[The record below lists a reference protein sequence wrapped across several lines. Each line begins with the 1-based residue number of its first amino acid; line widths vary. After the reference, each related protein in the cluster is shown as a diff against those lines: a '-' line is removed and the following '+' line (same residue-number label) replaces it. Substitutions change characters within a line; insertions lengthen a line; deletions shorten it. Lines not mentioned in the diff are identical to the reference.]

1 MDPFLKRARLCGDME
16 HENKQQMSDADL
28 SVDLGGIRIKNPVT
42 VASGTFGY
50 GKEYAELIDETRLGA
65 ITVKG
70 IRAHAWPGNPL
81 PRHVEVPGG
90 MVNAIGL
97 QGPGVDGFVREYMPF
112 LRSIGVPVIVN
123 IWGTSEE
130 EYADV
135 ARRLSD
141 VEGVSALELNISCPN
156 VKEGGHAFGTDPCT
170 VASLITAVRRV
181 TRLPL
186 MPKLAPNVP
195 DIKVF
200 VRAAQDSGADALAL
214 INTLP
219 AMVIDIETRRPV
231 LANKV
236 GGLSGL
242 AIHPVAVK
250 LVWEAA
256 QAARVPLLAM
266 GGIMGPEQAIEFL
279 IAGATAVAVGTA
291 NFIDPSTP
299 LRVVEGIADYLQRH
313 GMRSVKE
320 LTGSLVCG

>member
-1 MDPFLKRARLCGDME
+1 MQE
-16 HENKQQMSDADL
+16 VDL
-28 SVDLGGIRIKNPVT
+28 SVDLGGIRMKNPVT

-50 GKEYAELIDETRLGA
+50 GKEYAELIDVTRLGA

-70 IRAHAWPGNPL
+70 IRAQPWPGNPL
-81 PRHVEVPGG
+81 PRHVEVTGG

-97 QGPGVDGFVREYMPF
+97 QGPGVDGFVRDYMPF
-112 LRSIGVPVIVN
+112 LRTTGVPVIVN

-130 EYADV
+130 EYAEV

-141 VEGVSALELNISCPN
+141 VEGVAALELNISCPN
-156 VKEGGHAFGTDPCT
+156 VKEGGHAFGTDPRT
-170 VASLITAVRRV
+170 AAALVAAVRRA

-186 MPKLAPNVP
+186 LPKLAPNVP

-200 VRAAQDSGADALAL
+200 VRAAQEAGADALAL

-236 GGLSGL
+236 GGLSGP

-256 QAARVPLLAM
+256 QVATVPILAM
-266 GGIMGPEQAIEFL
+266 GGVMGPEQAIEFL

-291 NFIDPSTP
+291 NFIDASTP
-299 LRVVEGIADYLQRH
+299 LRVIDGIAEYLRRH

-320 LTGSLVCG
+320 LTGSLVTM

>member
-1 MDPFLKRARLCGDME
+1 MQAV
-16 HENKQQMSDADL
+16 DL
-28 SVDLGGIRIKNPVT
+28 SVNVGGIRMKNPVA

-50 GKEYAELIDETRLGA
+50 GKEYAELIDVTRLGA

-70 IRAHAWPGNPL
+70 IRAQPWPGNAL
-81 PRHVEVPGG
+81 PRHVEVTGG

-97 QGPGVDGFVREYMPF
+97 QGPGVDGFVRDYLPF
-112 LRSIGVPVIVN
+112 LRSTGVPAIVN

-130 EYADV
+130 EYAEV
-135 ARRLSD
+135 ARRFSD
-141 VEGVSALELNISCPN
+141 VEGVAGLELNISCPN
-156 VKEGGHAFGTDPCT
+156 VKEGGHAFGTDPRT
-170 VASLITAVRRV
+170 VASLVSAVRRA

-186 MPKLAPNVP
+186 LPKLAPNVP

-200 VRAAQDSGADALAL
+200 VQAAQEAGADALSL

-236 GGLSGL
+236 GGLSGP

-256 QAARVPLLAM
+256 QVATVPILAM
-266 GGIMGPEQAIEFL
+266 GGISGPEQAIEFL

-291 NFIDPSTP
+291 NFIDPSTA
-299 LRVVEGIADYLQRH
+299 LRVVEGLEAYLKRH
-313 GMRSVKE
+313 GMHTVGE
-320 LTGSLVCG
+320 LTGSLKTA

>member
-1 MDPFLKRARLCGDME
+1 MDE
-16 HENKQQMSDADL
+16 IDL
-28 SVDLGGIRIKNPVT
+28 SVNVGGIRMKNPVT

-50 GKEYAELIDETRLGA
+50 GKEYAELVDVRRLGA

-70 IRAHAWPGNPL
+70 IRLQPWPGNPL
-81 PRHVEVPGG
+81 PRHVEVTGG

-97 QGPGVDGFVREYMPF
+97 QGPGVDGFVREYLPF
-112 LRSIGVPVIVN
+112 LRAAGVPVIVN
-123 IWGTSEE
+123 IWGTSQE

-135 ARRLSD
+135 ARRLND
-141 VEGVSALELNISCPN
+141 VEGVSGLELNISCPN
-156 VKEGGHAFGTDPCT
+156 VKEGGHAFGTDPRT
-170 VASLITAVRRV
+170 VASLVAAVRRV

-200 VRAAQDSGADALAL
+200 VRAAQEAGADALAL

-236 GGLSGL
+236 GGLSGP

-256 QAARVPLLAM
+256 QVAKIPLIAM
-266 GGIMGPEQAIEFL
+266 GGIMGPEQAIEFM

-299 LRVVEGIADYLQRH
+299 LRVIDGIEAYLRRQ
-313 GMRSVKE
+313 GMRSVRE

>member
-1 MDPFLKRARLCGDME
+1 MRE
-16 HENKQQMSDADL
+16 IDL
-28 SVDLGGIRIKNPVT
+28 SVNLGGIRMKNPVT

-50 GKEYAELIDETRLGA
+50 GKEYAELIDVTKLGA

-70 IRAHAWPGNPL
+70 IRLQPWPGNPL
-81 PRHVEVPGG
+81 PRHVEVACG

-97 QGPGVDGFVREYMPF
+97 QGPGVDGFVRDYLPF
-112 LRSIGVPVIVN
+112 LRTTGVPVIVN
-123 IWGTSEE
+123 IWGTSED
-130 EYADV
+130 EYAEV
-135 ARRLSD
+135 ARRFGD
-141 VEGVSALELNISCPN
+141 VEGVAGLELNISCPN
-156 VKEGGHAFGTDPCT
+156 VKGGGHAFGTDPRT
-170 VASLITAVRRV
+170 VASLVSAVRRA
-181 TRLPL
+181 TRLPI

-200 VRAAQDSGADALAL
+200 VRAAQEAGADALAM

-236 GGLSGL
+236 GGLSGP

-256 QAARVPLLAM
+256 QVSTIPVLAM

-279 IAGATAVAVGTA
+279 IAGASAVAVGTA

-299 LRVVEGIADYLQRH
+299 LRVIDGIVAYLDRH
-313 GMRSVKE
+313 GLSSVKE
-320 LTGSLVCG
+320 LTGSVVID

>member
-1 MDPFLKRARLCGDME
+1 MDNDKGPAACDV
-16 HENKQQMSDADL
+16 DL
-28 SVDLGGIRIKNPVT
+28 SVDLGGVLMKNPVT

-50 GKEYAELIDETRLGA
+50 GKEYAELIDVTKLGA

-70 IRAHAWPGNPL
+70 IRLQAWPGNPL

-97 QGPGVDGFVREYMPF
+97 QGPGVEGFVLGYMPF
-112 LRSIGVPVIVN
+112 LRTTGVPVIVN

-130 EYADV
+130 EYVEV
-135 ARRLSD
+135 ARRLTD
-141 VEGVSALELNISCPN
+141 VDGVSGLELNISCPN
-156 VKEGGHAFGTDPCT
+156 VKEGGHAFGTDPRT
-170 VASLITAVRRV
+170 VASLVAAVRRV

-200 VRAAQDSGADALAL
+200 VRAAQEAGADALAL

-266 GGIMGPEQAIEFL
+266 GGIMGPEQAVEFL

-291 NFIDPSTP
+291 NFIDPLTP
-299 LRVVEGIADYLQRH
+299 LRVIDGVTAYLQRH
-313 GMRSVKE
+313 GMRSVRE
-320 LTGSLVCG
+320 LTGALVCD

>member
-1 MDPFLKRARLCGDME
+1 MNVESGI
-16 HENKQQMSDADL
+16 DL
-28 SVDLGGIRIKNPVT
+28 SVDLGGIRMRNPVA

-50 GKEYAELIDETRLGA
+50 GKEYAELIDVTRLGA

-70 IRAHAWPGNPL
+70 IRLAPWPGNPL

-97 QGPGVDGFVREYMPF
+97 QGPGVDGFVDAHMPF
-112 LRSIGVPVIVN
+112 LRETGVPVIVN
-123 IWGTSEE
+123 IWGTSED
-130 EYADV
+130 EYAEV

-141 VEGVSALELNISCPN
+141 VGGVSGLELNISCPN
-156 VKEGGHAFGTDPCT
+156 VKEGGHAFGTDPRT
-170 VASLITAVRRV
+170 VASLVSAVRRA

-200 VRAAQDSGADALAL
+200 VRAAQEAGADALAL

-236 GGLSGL
+236 GGLSGP

-266 GGIMGPEQAIEFL
+266 GGITDAAQAIEFL

-291 NFIDPSTP
+291 NFIDPTTP
-299 LRVVEGIADYLQRH
+299 LRVIDGIAAYLARH
-313 GMRSVKE
+313 GMKSARELVK
-320 LTGSLVCG
+320 SLVNEDPF

>member
-1 MDPFLKRARLCGDME
+1 MQE
-16 HENKQQMSDADL
+16 VDL
-28 SVDLGGIRIKNPVT
+28 SVDLGGLRMKNPVT

-50 GKEYAELIDETRLGA
+50 GKEYAELIDVTRLGA

-70 IRAHAWPGNPL
+70 IRAQPWPGNPL
-81 PRHVEVPGG
+81 PRHVEVTGG

-97 QGPGVDGFVREYMPF
+97 QGPGVDGFVRDYMPF
-112 LRSIGVPVIVN
+112 LRTTGVPVIVN

-130 EYADV
+130 EYAEV

-141 VEGVSALELNISCPN
+141 VEGVAALELNISCPN
-156 VKEGGHAFGTDPCT
+156 VKEGGHAFGTDPRT
-170 VASLITAVRRV
+170 AAALVAAVRRA

-186 MPKLAPNVP
+186 LPKLAPNVP

-200 VRAAQDSGADALAL
+200 VRAAQEAGADALAL

-236 GGLSGL
+236 GGLSGP

-256 QAARVPLLAM
+256 QAATVPLLAM
-266 GGIMGPEQAIEFL
+266 GGVMGPEQAIEFL

-291 NFIDPSTP
+291 NFIDASTP
-299 LRVVEGIADYLQRH
+299 LRVIDGLDAYLRRH

-320 LTGSLVCG
+320 LTGSLVMT

>member
-1 MDPFLKRARLCGDME
+1 MGTVELGV
-16 HENKQQMSDADL
+16 N
-28 SVDLGGIRIKNPVT
+28 LGGIRMRNPVT

-50 GKEYAELIDETRLGA
+50 GKEYAGLVDVSRLGA
-65 ITVKG
+65 VTVKG
-70 IRAHAWPGNPL
+70 IRAQAWPGNPL

-97 QGPGVDGFVREYMPF
+97 QGPGVDGFVRDYLPF
-112 LRSIGVPVIVN
+112 LRSVGVPVIVN
-123 IWGTSEE
+123 VWGTSEE
-130 EYADV
+130 EYAEV

-141 VEGVSALELNISCPN
+141 AEGVAGLELNISCPN
-156 VKEGGHAFGTDPCT
+156 VKEGGHAFGTDPRT
-170 VASLITAVRRV
+170 VASLVAAVRRV

-186 MPKLAPNVP
+186 LPKLAPNVP
-195 DIKVF
+195 DIRVF
-200 VRAAQDSGADALAL
+200 VRAAQEAGADALAL

-231 LANKV
+231 LANRV
-236 GGLSGL
+236 GGLSGP

-256 QAARVPLLAM
+256 QVARVPLLAM

-291 NFIDPSTP
+291 NFIDPGTA
-299 LRVVEGIADYLQRH
+299 LRVVDGIAAYLERH
-313 GMRSVKE
+313 GLRSVAE
-320 LTGSLVCG
+320 LTGSVVV